1 MSYKD
6 DLRRKENI
14 NQTYKIINSTRELD
28 IRTNNPYFDVEAHF
42 YDVVDEN
49 NNLIQSYEV
58 EVTTKTS
65 TGSETIKIKK
75 I

>member
-1 MSYKD
+1 MSYKN

-28 IRTNNPYFDVEAHF
+28 IRTNNPYVDIEAYF
-42 YDVVDEN
+42 YDVIDEN

-65 TGSETIKIKK
+65 TGSETIHITKL
-75 I
+75 

>member
-28 IRTNNPYFDVEAHF
+28 IRTNNPYVDIEAYF
-42 YDVVDEN
+42 YDVIDEN

-65 TGSETIKIKK
+65 TGSETIHITKL
-75 I
+75 